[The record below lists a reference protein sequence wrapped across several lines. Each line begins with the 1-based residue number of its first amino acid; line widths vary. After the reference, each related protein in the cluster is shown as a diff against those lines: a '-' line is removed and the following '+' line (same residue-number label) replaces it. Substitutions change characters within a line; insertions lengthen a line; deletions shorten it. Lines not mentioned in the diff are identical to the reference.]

1 MPRNLLE
8 PDFQEPFEA
17 WQQEPSPTN
26 TGAML
31 RAVDPVINSALRA
44 YAGPS
49 AKSVNLKSQ
58 AKMLTADALSSYD
71 PAKGP
76 LKSHLMSRL
85 QRLRRVASQQ
95 RQVIRVPEQVA
106 LDQMQSEAASKEL
119 EEQLGRPPSDQELS
133 DYTGLSVK
141 RLEYIRGSG
150 RPLAESTITRP
161 GEEGAGGYD
170 PRVRPIQPQNDA
182 WLELVYDDLDKT
194 NQYIMERVLGM
205 HGHERMRPS
214 HVAALLK
221 ISPAAV
227 SHRMAQIQQK
237 VDQREELG
245 ML

>member
-1 MPRNLLE
+1 MPKNLLE
-8 PDFQEPFEA
+8 PDFQEPFAA

-31 RAVDPVINSALRA
+31 RAVDPVINSAMRA

-49 AKSVNLKSQ
+49 AKSVNLKAQ
-58 AKMLTADALSSYD
+58 AKMMAAEALSSYD

-76 LKSHLMSRL
+76 LKSHLMARL
-85 QRLRRVASQQ
+85 QRIRRVASQQ

-106 LDQMQSEAASKEL
+106 LDQMQSEAAGKEL
-119 EEQLGRPPSDQELS
+119 EERLGRPPSDQELA
-133 DYTGLSVK
+133 DFTGLSVK

-161 GEEGAGGYD
+161 GEEGSGMYD
-170 PRVRPIQPQNDA
+170 PRVRQIQQDDDA
-182 WLELVYDDLDKT
+182 WLELVYDDLDQT
-194 NQYIMERVLGM
+194 NQFIMERVLGM
-205 HGHERMRPS
+205 HGHEQTKPRQ
-214 HVAALLK
+214 VAAMLK

-227 SHRMAQIQQK
+227 SQRMAQIQQK
-237 VDQREELG
+237 VDQREALG

>member
-1 MPRNLLE
+1 MAKNLLE
-8 PDFQEPFEA
+8 PDFQEPFTA
-17 WQQEPSPTN
+17 WQQEPSPAN

-31 RAVDPVINSALRA
+31 RAVDPIINSALRA

-58 AKMLTADALSSYD
+58 AKMMAADAFGSYD

-76 LKSHLMSRL
+76 LKSHLMARL
-85 QRLRRVASQQ
+85 QRLRRTASQQ
-95 RQVIRVPEQVA
+95 RQIIRVPEQVA

-133 DYTGLSVK
+133 DFTGLSVK
-141 RLEYIRGSG
+141 RLQYVRGSG

-161 GEEGAGGYD
+161 GEEGAGMYD
-170 PRVRPIQPQNDA
+170 PRVRPIQQDDDA
-182 WLELVYDDLDKT
+182 WLELVYDDLDPT
-194 NQYIMERVLGM
+194 NQFIMERVLGM
-205 HGHERMRPS
+205 HGHEPTRS
-214 HVAALLK
+214 SQVAAQLK

-237 VDQREELG
+237 VDQREALG